1 MASVSLAR
9 KRKTVSLK
17 TAALIDGPGPLRA
30 KPTRFP
36 STVME
41 RKLTGQGYRFVA
53 GVDEAGRGSWAGP
66 LVAAAVVLVP
76 GLERKPAWCNG
87 VCDSKMIPAE
97 ERERLEIAIRR
108 SAAAIGVG
116 IVAPETIDL
125 IGLTAA
131 GNLAFHRALRAMHL
145 TPDYVLVDAF
155 RIPGLSVPQ
164 RAIIKGDQ
172 LCVSI
177 SAASIIAKTYR
188 DRLMSDLDPVYP
200 GYGLAQHKGYGTPEH
215 RQGLLTVGASPIHR
229 HSWQP
234 VVPYVE

>member
-1 MASVSLAR
+1 
-9 KRKTVSLK
+9 
-17 TAALIDGPGPLRA
+17 
-30 KPTRFP
+30 
-36 STVME
+36 ME
-41 RKLTGQGYRFVA
+41 RKLTGEGYRLVA

-76 GLERKPAWCNG
+76 GLIRKPAWCQG

-97 ERERLEIAIRR
+97 ERERLEVAIRR

-131 GNLAFHRALRAMHL
+131 GNLAFLRALRAMHI

-155 RIPGLSVPQ
+155 RIPGLGVPQ

-188 DRLMSDLDPVYP
+188 DRLMCALDPVYP

-215 RQGLLTVGASPIHR
+215 RRGLVSGGASQIHR

-234 VVPYVE
+234 VVPYVSS

>member
-1 MASVSLAR
+1 
-9 KRKTVSLK
+9 
-17 TAALIDGPGPLRA
+17 
-30 KPTRFP
+30 
-36 STVME
+36 ME
-41 RKLTGQGYRFVA
+41 RKLTGEGYRFVA

-76 GLERKPAWCNG
+76 GLVRKPAWCQG

-97 ERERLEIAIRR
+97 ERERLEVAIRR

-116 IVAPETIDL
+116 IVSPEVIDL

-131 GNLAFHRALRAMHL
+131 GNLAFHRALRAMHQA
-145 TPDYVLVDAF
+145 PDYVLVDAF
-155 RIPGLSVPQ
+155 RIPGLPVPQ

-188 DRLMSDLDPVYP
+188 DRMMCDLDPLYP
-200 GYGLAQHKGYGTPEH
+200 AYGLAQHKGYGTPEH
-215 RQGLLTVGASPIHR
+215 RQGLVSAGASQIHR

-234 VVPYVE
+234 VIPYVSP

>member
-1 MASVSLAR
+1 
-9 KRKTVSLK
+9 
-17 TAALIDGPGPLRA
+17 
-30 KPTRFP
+30 
-36 STVME
+36 ME
-41 RKLTGQGYRFVA
+41 RKLTGEGYRCIA

-76 GLERKPAWCNG
+76 GIIRKPAWCHG

-97 ERERLEIAIRR
+97 ERERLEVAIRR

-155 RIPGLSVPQ
+155 RIPGLSIPQ
-164 RAIIKGDQ
+164 RPIIKGDQ

-188 DRLMSDLDPVYP
+188 DRLMSDLDPSYP
-200 GYGLAQHKGYGTPEH
+200 AYGLAQHKGYGTPEH
-215 RQGLLTVGASPIHR
+215 RQGLVAAGASPIHR
-229 HSWQP
+229 HSWAP
-234 VVPYVE
+234 VMPFVAP